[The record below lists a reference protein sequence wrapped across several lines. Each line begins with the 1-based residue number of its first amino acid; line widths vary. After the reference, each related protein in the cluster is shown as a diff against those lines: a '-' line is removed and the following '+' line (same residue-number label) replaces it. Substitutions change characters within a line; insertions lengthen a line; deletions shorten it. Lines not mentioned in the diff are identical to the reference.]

1 MTTPTVPRSSAT
13 AKSSKKRA
21 TQKWSRIIH
30 VYTSMVA
37 LLLVLFFG
45 ITGVTLNHPTWSIGS
60 SVTTSTKTGTL
71 PVPTSLENGSVNY
84 LGVSELARK
93 ELGVSGEV
101 EGFDS
106 AAGSATIRYRKPG
119 YAADLTF
126 SITDAKY
133 ELVTT
138 QQGWFWG
145 ILNDLHKGRYAD
157 SSWKW
162 LIDLSGILLV
172 VMAFT
177 GMVLQLMLKARRT
190 SAFIVAGVGAVVTI
204 VLAAMALS

>member
-1 MTTPTVPRSSAT
+1 MNAPVVPRSSST
-13 AKSSKKRA
+13 TSEAKRS
-21 TQKWSRIIH
+21 TQKWSRLVH
-30 VYTSMVA
+30 VYTSMIA

-45 ITGVTLNHPTWSIGS
+45 VTGVTLNHPTWSIGS
-60 SVTTSTKTGTL
+60 SVSTSTSTGTL
-71 PVPTSLENGSVNY
+71 AVAPTMDGGAVAWLP
-84 LGVSELARK
+84 VSEYARS

-106 AAGSATIRYRKPG
+106 TGGSAAIRYRKPG

-126 SITDAKY
+126 SLSDARY

-138 QQGWFWG
+138 QQGWFFG

-157 SSWKW
+157 TSWKW
-162 LIDLSGILLV
+162 VIDVSGILLV
-172 VMAFT
+172 VMALA
-177 GMVLQLMLKARRT
+177 GIVLQLMLRRRRT
-190 SAFIVAGVGAVVTI
+190 SAFVVAGFGALLTV

>member
-1 MTTPTVPRSSAT
+1 
-13 AKSSKKRA
+13 
-21 TQKWSRIIH
+21 
-30 VYTSMVA
+30 MVA

-60 SVTTSTKTGTL
+60 SVDTTSSTGTL
-71 PVPTSLENGSVNY
+71 AVPTTLDGGSVNY
-84 LGVSELARK
+84 LGVSELARS

-126 SITDAKY
+126 SLADARY

-162 LIDLSGILLV
+162 VIDLSGILLV

-177 GMVLQLMLKARRT
+177 GMTLQLMLRARRR
-190 SAFIVAGVGAVVTI
+190 SAFVVAGVGAAVTI

>member
-1 MTTPTVPRSSAT
+1 MA
-13 AKSSKKRA
+13 
-21 TQKWSRIIH
+21 
-30 VYTSMVA
+30 A

-60 SVTTSTKTGTL
+60 AVDTSTRSGSVPVATTL
-71 PVPTSLENGSVNY
+71 GDGSVNY
-84 LGVSELARK
+84 LGVSEFARR

-126 SITDAKY
+126 SLAGATY
-133 ELVTT
+133 ELATT
-138 QQGWFWG
+138 QQGMFWG
-145 ILNDLHKGRYAD
+145 VMNDLHKGRYAD

-162 LIDLSGILLV
+162 LIDIAGILLV

-177 GMVLQLMLKARRT
+177 GLVLQLMLRARRR
-190 SAFIVAGVGAVVTI
+190 SAIVVAGIGAIVTI
-204 VLAAMALS
+204 ALAWIALS